1 MGLSA
6 SSAISISGPLI
17 PSILGKSNNNN
28 GLGGP
33 NDVSGFPSS
42 RNPQDVQDPDDFFG
56 NLEFLSLN
64 PGSPT
69 SLGAGF
75 SDDIFLNPFF
85 GPEGNSFAQFN
96 VRITNLAFGGSG
108 SGSGSN
114 NNNDQNS
121 GLSSI
126 NQGNG
131 LDIMF

>member
-1 MGLSA
+1 
-6 SSAISISGPLI
+6 LI
-17 PSILGKSNNNN
+17 PSILGKGNNNN
-28 GLGGP
+28 GVGSQ
-33 NDVSGFPSS
+33 NSTSAFSSS

-56 NLEFLSLN
+56 NLNFLSLNPN

-85 GPEGNSFAQFN
+85 GPEGNSFEEFN

-108 SGSGSN
+108 SGGGTN

-121 GLSSI
+121 GLSGI

-131 LDIMF
+131 LDTMF